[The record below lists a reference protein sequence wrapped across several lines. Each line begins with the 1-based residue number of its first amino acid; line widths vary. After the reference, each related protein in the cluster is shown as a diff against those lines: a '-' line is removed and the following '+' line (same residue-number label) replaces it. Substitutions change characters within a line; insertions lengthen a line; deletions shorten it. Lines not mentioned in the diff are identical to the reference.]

1 MIVGGFWVGIAGF
14 LRYARGVNE
23 TISSLLLTYIGI
35 AIMNFFVE
43 GALRDLSN
51 PNKPSTKPLGDA
63 YMVGKI
69 PGTDVH
75 WGFAAGVV
83 LCILLYLLLERTT
96 FGFAARV
103 TGGNYRAALAQ
114 GLPVGKLIVACAAI
128 AGACGRAR
136 RLLRG
141 RGDPGPRQR
150 FACRGLRLHRHS
162 GVLPRPS
169 QSAGH
174 SSGRDPVRR
183 HRRFGRPDPAA
194 HGAAGRDGAGARRPD
209 LRRAAD
215 LRDALWP
222 LLDLQAAGREGS
234 NMSDAIL
241 TVLVAMLGG
250 AIRVS
255 TPFMF
260 VALGECLTEKS
271 GRVNLGLEGTLV
283 MGAMVG
289 YAASYHTGSPW
300 LGVLAAG
307 VAGSALGAMHGS
319 ICGLPKVNDVAVGI
333 AMMLFGVGLAFFF
346 GKPYIQ
352 PTAPRL
358 DSIPLGFWSDSVNL
372 KSALQV
378 NPLFFVGIVVAVVLA
393 WALRNTRW
401 GLVVRTV
408 GDSAPAARAM
418 GISVNLVRLLTTT
431 VGGFLAGV
439 GGAFLSLSYP
449 GSWNQGLSSGQG
461 LMAVA
466 LVIFARW
473 SPVRCVYAALL
484 FGAAGAIGP
493 SLQSIGVTQGYYF
506 FNAAPYI
513 LTLAIMIAT
522 SSATHSARDMPGE
535 LSMSK

>member
-1 MIVGGFWVGIAGF
+1 
-14 LRYARGVNE
+14 
-23 TISSLLLTYIGI
+23 
-35 AIMNFFVE
+35 MN
-43 GALRDLSN
+43 
-51 PNKPSTKPLGDA
+51 
-63 YMVGKI
+63 
-69 PGTDVH
+69 
-75 WGFAAGVV
+75 AAV
-83 LCILLYLLLERTT
+83 
-96 FGFAARV
+96 
-103 TGGNYRAALAQ
+103 
-114 GLPVGKLIVACAAI
+114 
-128 AGACGRAR
+128 
-136 RLLRG
+136 
-141 RGDPGPRQR
+141 
-150 FACRGLRLHRHS
+150 
-162 GVLPRPS
+162 
-169 QSAGH
+169 
-174 SSGRDPVRR
+174 
-183 HRRFGRPDPAA
+183 
-194 HGAAGRDGAGARRPD
+194 
-209 LRRAAD
+209 
-215 LRDALWP
+215 
-222 LLDLQAAGREGS
+222 
-234 NMSDAIL
+234 L
-241 TVLVAMLGG
+241 TVLIAMLGG

-283 MGAMVG
+283 LGAMVA
-289 YAASYHTGSPW
+289 YAASYHTDSPW

-333 AMMLFGVGLAFFF
+333 AMMLFGVGVAFFF

-358 DSIPLGFWSDSVNL
+358 DSIPLGFFSDNANL
-372 KSALQV
+372 KSALEV
-378 NPLFFVGIVVAVVLA
+378 NPLFFVGIVLALALA
-393 WALRNTRW
+393 WALRNTRS

-431 VGGFLAGV
+431 IGGFLAGV

-473 SPVRCVYAALL
+473 SPIRCVYAALL

-493 SLQSIGVTQGYYF
+493 SLQSVGITQGYYF

-535 LSMSK
+535 LSMAK